1 MPCAR
6 NLSTSICSWFQC
18 LTSLTVPKFF
28 VMAKLNICCY
38 NFKLLFSFAIPS
50 GRGKAVSN
58 LPLLKQSLRMWR
70 QSHTSIPRLA
80 VLKLEVRGK
89 RGMICTFVREQ
100 DTEHCCIWFGKVG
113 AKNRSPH
120 WSVSSREMFEELA
133 FSICL
138 FSPCFWDLSDFL
150 RKANCFFQ
158 SWKAFMLC
166 RDPLVLTLFL
176 H

>member
-18 LTSLTVPKFF
+18 LTSLMVPKFF
-28 VMAKLNICCY
+28 IMAKLNICCY

-58 LPLLKQSLRMWR
+58 LPLLKQSLRVWR
-70 QSHTSIPRLA
+70 QSHTSVPRLA
-80 VLKLEVRGK
+80 VLKLEVRVK

-100 DTEHCCIWFGKVG
+100 GTEHCCVWFGKVG
-113 AKNRSPH
+113 AKNRSPR
-120 WSVSSREMFEELA
+120 WSVSSREMFEELT

-138 FSPCFWDLSDFL
+138 FSPCF
-150 RKANCFFQ
+150 
-158 SWKAFMLC
+158 
-166 RDPLVLTLFL
+166 
-176 H
+176 